1 MLIAPLLTGTGGR
14 QLSKATIGLHMR
26 VWGGASLSRAQI
38 SPIMSAASL
47 RSRPPF
53 RATLGLPLVR
63 RVGRW
68 LAVGIGYLLILVGAI
83 GTLLPGHLG
92 APILA
97 IGLVVALRSSFRARR
112 QFIGLQQRHPKILF
126 PVRRLLRREPEV
138 IPVAWQALLR
148 IERGVLPRRWR
159 FAVKTRRRWR

>member
-1 MLIAPLLTGTGGR
+1 M
-14 QLSKATIGLHMR
+14 IGA
-26 VWGGASLSRAQI
+26 ASGFSESENNL
-38 SPIMSAASL
+38 IMSAASL
-47 RSRPPF
+47 RNRLPF

-63 RVGRW
+63 RFGRGVA
-68 LAVGIGYLLILVGAI
+68 LGIGYVLIVVGAI

-97 IGLVVALRSSFRARR
+97 VGLVVALRSSFRARR

-148 IERGVLPRRWR
+148 IERGALPRGWR